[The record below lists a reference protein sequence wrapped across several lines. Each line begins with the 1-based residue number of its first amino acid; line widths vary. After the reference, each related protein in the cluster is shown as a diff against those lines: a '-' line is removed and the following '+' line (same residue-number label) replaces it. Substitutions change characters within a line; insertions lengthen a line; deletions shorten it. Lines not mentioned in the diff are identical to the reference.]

1 MTEKVNKLAKRILVG
16 TLVGA
21 LSCGGV
27 YGGLIVY
34 RNTNAADV
42 SVYSISDILTNS
54 YISNDSE
61 NTVYGTV
68 SSDRMQ
74 SVFLSQTQKVRE
86 VRVATGDHVKKGDVL
101 MTFDTTLS
109 QIQIEKAEN
118 DLAQQMLSLKRMSA
132 DLARLRT
139 LSPSSGEGSG
149 DGGAGEGG
157 DESEPTESEREES
170 YTPETVTPHLMSGS
184 GTMDDPYVYLW
195 GSNDVLSNHMLL
207 RLMAGAQEVNDAAAA
222 SQGVTTLPG
231 NTAENGN
238 VPQDNPENG
247 NTAGSADS
255 NGQTDAAGD
264 GQSILNEGYTD
275 DDTVDAEAADNGE
288 VTDGDA
294 NTVSTPQ
301 PEAGTADSG
310 TLSSFIIHAQIPRFS
325 EAYPDDDAGTGV
337 VDNGTGET
345 DHNQAGP
352 DEVQTADGG
361 ESTAQDPE
369 TAGRESTASG
379 TSSTGVSLDTL
390 PAGCYVTLEVHKDD
404 AVEAPLITSYHLH
417 LYRSGADVSAQ
428 LYNPEA
434 AASESETAQ
443 ASEAEAPAE
452 DGGGG
457 YDAGG
462 DAGGGDEGAASPVSP
477 LLTNSGSDSTVQIYQ
492 SDIDWTASY
501 TARELQEM
509 IAQKTKD
516 VRDLTITVKK
526 AQISLK
532 EMKSEISDGNVRAK
546 FDGVVKTVRDADEAQ
561 QDNTAVIV
569 LSGGGGYYVTVPVS
583 ELDLDQ
589 MKEGLQVTVQN
600 SDQTAEYGGT
610 VKTVS
615 EYPVS
620 STDAFSSGNPFVS
633 YYPAKIQLES
643 DAEMQDNDYV
653 MVTMSSSGE
662 ALTGIYLDKM
672 FVRSEDGQRYVYLRD
687 SEGRLKKQSV
697 VTGKTV
703 MGTFLQIKS
712 GLSTKDWIAF
722 PYGADVKEGAKTS
735 EAGYADLYSS

>member
-1 MTEKVNKLAKRILVG
+1 
-16 TLVGA
+16 
-21 LSCGGV
+21 
-27 YGGLIVY
+27 
-34 RNTNAADV
+34 
-42 SVYSISDILTNS
+42 
-54 YISNDSE
+54 
-61 NTVYGTV
+61 
-68 SSDRMQ
+68 
-74 SVFLSQTQKVRE
+74 
-86 VRVATGDHVKKGDVL
+86 
-101 MTFDTTLS
+101 
-109 QIQIEKAEN
+109 
-118 DLAQQMLSLKRMSA
+118 
-132 DLARLRT
+132 
-139 LSPSSGEGSG
+139 
-149 DGGAGEGG
+149 
-157 DESEPTESEREES
+157 
-170 YTPETVTPHLMSGS
+170 
-184 GTMDDPYVYLW
+184 
-195 GSNDVLSNHMLL
+195 
-207 RLMAGAQEVNDAAAA
+207 
-222 SQGVTTLPG
+222 
-231 NTAENGN
+231 
-238 VPQDNPENG
+238 
-247 NTAGSADS
+247 
-255 NGQTDAAGD
+255 
-264 GQSILNEGYTD
+264 
-275 DDTVDAEAADNGE
+275 
-288 VTDGDA
+288 
-294 NTVSTPQ
+294 
-301 PEAGTADSG
+301 
-310 TLSSFIIHAQIPRFS
+310 
-325 EAYPDDDAGTGV
+325 
-337 VDNGTGET
+337 
-345 DHNQAGP
+345 
-352 DEVQTADGG
+352 
-361 ESTAQDPE
+361 
-369 TAGRESTASG
+369 
-379 TSSTGVSLDTL
+379 
-390 PAGCYVTLEVHKDD
+390 
-404 AVEAPLITSYHLH
+404 
-417 LYRSGADVSAQ
+417 
-428 LYNPEA
+428 
-434 AASESETAQ
+434 
-443 ASEAEAPAE
+443 
-452 DGGGG
+452 
-457 YDAGG
+457 
-462 DAGGGDEGAASPVSP
+462 
-477 LLTNSGSDSTVQIYQ
+477 
-492 SDIDWTASY
+492 
-501 TARELQEM
+501 M